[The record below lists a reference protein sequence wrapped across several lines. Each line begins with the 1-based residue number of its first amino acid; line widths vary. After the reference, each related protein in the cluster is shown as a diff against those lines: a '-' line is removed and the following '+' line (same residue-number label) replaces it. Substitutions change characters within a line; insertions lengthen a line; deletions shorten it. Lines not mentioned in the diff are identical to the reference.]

1 MLKTFLYHFSQ
12 GISAFLVMDNLSTD
26 STLSILYRLSRI
38 IPVVIYHQNDDTHDQ
53 SRWVTG
59 MARDAYLN
67 EGADWVI
74 NNDAD
79 ESWQFPGGNAPE
91 FLSSVDDQISGLL
104 VRRFNTV
111 LVSEGR

>member
-1 MLKTFLYHFSQ
+1 MTLLVRNEEDIIAQNILYHFSQ

-38 IPVVIYHQNDDTHDQ
+38 IPVVIYHQNDDTYDQ

-67 EGADWVI
+67 EGLTGLLI
-74 NNDAD
+74 MMLMNLGSSLG
-79 ESWQFPGGNAPE
+79 EML
-91 FLSSVDDQISGLL
+91 LSS
-104 VRRFNTV
+104 
-111 LVSEGR
+111 

>member
-1 MLKTFLYHFSQ
+1 LLKTFLYHFSQ

-67 EGADWVI
+67 EGLT
-74 NNDAD
+74 
-79 ESWQFPGGNAPE
+79 G
-91 FLSSVDDQISGLL
+91 LSIMMLMNLGSSLGEMLL
-104 VRRFNTV
+104 SF
-111 LVSEGR
+111 